1 VTDILT
7 NAALVLLFVLVGGV
21 FSASEIALVSLRES
35 QIQGLA
41 QRGGRG
47 LRVARLAAN
56 SNRFLSAVQVGVTL
70 AGFFS
75 ASYGAATIAPRLTP
89 VLVSWGV
96 PEGAAGT
103 IAFIGTTLVIA
114 YLSLVL
120 GELAPKRL
128 ALQRAEGLSLLVA
141 APLDVLASIMRPV
154 IWLLSKSTDLV
165 VRLLG
170 GDPNAQREEMGE
182 EELRSIVRGHQALT
196 AEERRIVTEALEIGD
211 RRVEQ
216 VMLPRTEVS
225 FLRADTPV
233 EDAVAECRDKPH
245 SRYPVVADSLDD
257 VLGFVH
263 VRDLFDPL
271 LHGRNV
277 LVRDLVREVQL
288 LPESVRVLTALTR
301 MRATNTHLAIVVDE
315 YGGTAGIVTLEDI
328 LEELVGE
335 IEDEY
340 DPRAVASA
348 NLPPGA
354 VDVDGLLQVEDLHE
368 HVPGVEIPDGPYETI
383 GGFVMHRLGR
393 MPVVGDTVSF
403 DEHLITVSQVEG
415 HRVARVVVTSP
426 RSGVH
431 PSE

>member
-1 VTDILT
+1 MSDILT
-7 NAALVLLFVLVGGV
+7 NAALVLLFVLIGGV
-21 FSASEIALVSLRES
+21 FSASEIALVSLRAS
-35 QIQGLA
+35 QIEGLA

-75 ASYGAATIAPRLTP
+75 ASYGAATIAPRLAP
-89 VLVSWGV
+89 ALESRGV
-96 PEGAAGT
+96 PAAAAGT

-154 IWLLSKSTDLV
+154 IWLLSKSTDVV

-225 FLRADTPV
+225 FLRADTLV
-233 EDAVAECRDKPH
+233 DEAVSEVRDKPH

-257 VLGFVH
+257 IVGFVH

-271 LHGRNV
+271 LQGRNA

-335 IEDEY
+335 IRDEY
-340 DPRAVASA
+340 DPRVVSPA

-354 VDVDGLLQVEDLHE
+354 VDVDGLLQVEDIHE
-368 HVPGVEIPDGPYETI
+368 LVPGLEIPDGPYETI

-393 MPVVGDTVSF
+393 MPLVGDTVSL
-403 DEHLITVSQVEG
+403 DEHLITVS
-415 HRVARVVVTSP
+415 
-426 RSGVH
+426 
-431 PSE
+431 

>member
-1 VTDILT
+1 
-7 NAALVLLFVLVGGV
+7 
-21 FSASEIALVSLRES
+21 
-35 QIQGLA
+35 
-41 QRGGRG
+41 
-47 LRVARLAAN
+47 
-56 SNRFLSAVQVGVTL
+56 
-70 AGFFS
+70 
-75 ASYGAATIAPRLTP
+75 
-89 VLVSWGV
+89 
-96 PEGAAGT
+96 
-103 IAFIGTTLVIA
+103 
-114 YLSLVL
+114 
-120 GELAPKRL
+120 
-128 ALQRAEGLSLLVA
+128 VA

-154 IWLLSKSTDLV
+154 IWLLSKSTDVV

-225 FLRADTPV
+225 FLRADTLV
-233 EDAVAECRDKPH
+233 DEAVSEVRDKPH

-257 VLGFVH
+257 IVGFVH

-271 LHGRNV
+271 LQGRNA

-335 IEDEY
+335 IRDEY
-340 DPRAVASA
+340 DPRVVSPA

-354 VDVDGLLQVEDLHE
+354 VDVDGLLQVEDIHE
-368 HVPGVEIPDGPYETI
+368 LVPGLEIPDGPYETI
-383 GGFVMHRLGR
+383 GGFARRRLGR
-393 MPVVGDTVSF
+393 MPLVGDTVSL
-403 DEHLITVSQVEG
+403 DEHLITVSEVDR
-415 HRVARVVVTSP
+415 HRVARVVVTALRTGARP
-426 RSGVH
+426 I
-431 PSE
+431 E